1 MQKSIRDFKSDIKDG
16 LNFVCESCHRLFF
29 KRSVKTLNI
38 EETKELVTKNGRK
51 FLESIM
57 PEVDFSEEH
66 PLIHLC
72 HKCHF
77 RIKSGMIP
85 NFNSTHDLWVDEK
98 YLKKTI

>member
-1 MQKSIRDFKSDIKDG
+1 MEDRNRNFKCDMEDR
-16 LNFVCESCHRLFF
+16 LNHVCQSCYRLFF
-29 KRSVKTLNI
+29 KRSVKVLNY
-38 EETKELVTKNGRK
+38 EQTKELFTKNSRK

-66 PLIHLC
+66 PLICLC

-85 NFNSTHDLWVDEK
+85 NFNSTQDLWVDEK
-98 YLKKTI
+98 YLKK